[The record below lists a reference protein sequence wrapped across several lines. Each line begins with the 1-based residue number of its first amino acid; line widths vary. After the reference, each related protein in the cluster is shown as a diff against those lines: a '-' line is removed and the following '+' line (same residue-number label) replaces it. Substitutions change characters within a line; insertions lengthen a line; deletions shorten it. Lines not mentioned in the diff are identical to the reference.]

1 MEGTET
7 EVASAAVQRVWPGR
21 KARVAALSGG
31 ITNRN
36 YRVDV
41 DGSSFVLRVGGSDT
55 GLLGIDRAFEHEA
68 SLRAASVGVGPQV
81 VAFVKPEGWLVTR
94 FIEGRPV
101 PPDEIRTP
109 AGIRRVVAA
118 IQKIHNAAA
127 IPGRFDA
134 HAVVDQYR
142 EEANRHGVWIPG
154 EFDHAHH
161 ASERIRRARGPQP
174 QVPCHNDLLNANFLD
189 DGEIR
194 IVDWE
199 YAGMGDRFFDLAN
212 LSVNHDFSL
221 DDDRLL
227 VAAYFGVERPA
238 DLAALRL
245 MRLMPD
251 FREAMW
257 GVLQSGIS
265 TLDFDFRG
273 YADKHFKRLL
283 LAAADPDFEHYLRQ
297 TSAGR
302 MEDPPRAARRRGP

>member
-1 MEGTET
+1 MESTGNG
-7 EVASAAVQRVWPGR
+7 VAEAAVKRLWPGR
-21 KARVAALSGG
+21 KAGITVLSGG

-41 DGSSFVLRVGGSDT
+41 DGSSFVLRVGGNDT
-55 GLLGIDRAFEHEA
+55 NLLGIDRGVEHAA
-68 SLRAASVGVGPQV
+68 SLRAADVGVGPQV
-81 VAFVKPEGWLVTR
+81 ITFVKPEGWLVTR
-94 FIEGRPV
+94 FIDGRRV
-101 PPDEIRTP
+101 PPEEMRTP
-109 AGIRRVVAA
+109 QGIHRVAA
-118 IQKIHNAAA
+118 VIRKIHEAEA

-134 HAVVDQYR
+134 HAVVDEYR
-142 EEANRHGVWIPG
+142 DEAQKHGVWIPA
-154 EFDHAHH
+154 EFANAHH

-199 YAGMGDRFFDLAN
+199 YAGMGDGFFDLAN
-212 LSVNHDFSL
+212 FSVNHDFGIEE
-221 DDDRLL
+221 DRLL
-227 VAAYFGVERPA
+227 LAAYFGVERPA

-245 MRLMPD
+245 MRLMSD

-265 TLDFDFRG
+265 KLDYDFRE
-273 YADKHFKRLL
+273 YADKHFRRLL

-297 TSAGR
+297 ASGGR
-302 MEDPPRAARRRGP
+302 MEDPR